1 MTKPIVPQVDG
12 DVEGMAH
19 RQMMLKGGKI
29 VGALTAKKGHLAA
42 QILDGKTERIKLN
55 RDEIITREATNRN

>member
-1 MTKPIVPQVDG
+1 
-12 DVEGMAH
+12 MAH

-29 VGALTAKKGHLAA
+29 AGALTAKKGRLAA
-42 QILDGKTERIKLN
+42 QILDGKTERVKLN